1 MKWRNVTWLRSLD
14 ILPENT
20 VSVFCFCQ
28 DKKFCKGVQWKA
40 DVLTMLEIPL
50 YLRFTICSSFS
61 TEISSI
67 TWKKYRGPYEIS
79 RHPFSHASKDVIK
92 ISVKF
97 KGTNFK
103 NLELW
108 RHFCWISLRHCKM
121 PVYKS
126 WRIN

>member
-14 ILPENT
+14 ILAENT

-40 DVLTMLEIPL
+40 DVLTMLKIPL
-50 YLRFTICSSFS
+50 YLRFTICSLLFPLKFPALLGK
-61 TEISSI
+61 SI
-67 TWKKYRGPYEIS
+67 GGHEIS

-97 KGTNFK
+97 KDTNFK